1 MEIAEGITV
10 VSLHDFML
18 NVTEI
23 VVSATRYVIFERTP
37 QVGGST
43 PFFAFFYE

>member
-10 VSLHDFML
+10 VSLDFML
-18 NVTEI
+18 NVTEM